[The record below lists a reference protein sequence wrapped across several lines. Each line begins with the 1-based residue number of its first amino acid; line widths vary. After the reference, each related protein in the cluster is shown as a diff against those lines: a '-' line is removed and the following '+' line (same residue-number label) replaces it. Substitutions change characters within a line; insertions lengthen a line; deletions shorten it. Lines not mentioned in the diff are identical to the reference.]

1 MATGPDTNPDNYPE
15 QPSLGRLRKIVRQR
29 DLPAVTGLQKTQ
41 IATEIRLGTFPK
53 PLRLTEGGR
62 AKGWL
67 EDELI
72 AWQAKRFA
80 KREAGE

>member
-1 MATGPDTNPDNYPE
+1 MATEPTANPENNP
-15 QPSLGRLRKIVRQR
+15 PLGRLRRIVRQR

-41 IATEIRLGTFPK
+41 IAEEIRLGSFPK
-53 PLRLTEGGR
+53 PLKLTEAGR

-72 AWQAKRFA
+72 DWQAKRLA
-80 KREAGE
+80 MREAAE